1 VAVLSANR
9 KRPALRSGAVVVYS
23 GSEVIAGGLVGLLPR
38 AWRDQVA
45 TVTDLGELDRAL
57 ALPRTDAIIDGDA
70 AGAGDAVR
78 MTRARGGT
86 AILVLSSRSAHPPEV
101 LDEADAVVHR
111 DEAEPLTL
119 RVALAAGKVGM
130 RLLPRSWPT
139 SGATGADAQPVLL
152 ETPRQVLALLAAG
165 MRDAEIARELNLS
178 ESAVRK
184 LVQRTVRSVGART
197 RCQAVA
203 IAARIGGL
211 SDDGDRGEPL
221 ADRALERVHSQSL
234 PAEPQ
239 IRSPSARA

>member
-1 VAVLSANR
+1 MVVTAGNR

-23 GSEVIAGGLVGLLPR
+23 GSELIADGLVGLLPR

-45 TVTDLGELDRAL
+45 TVADLGELERAIGL
-57 ALPRTDAIIDGDA
+57 RRTDAIIDGDA
-70 AGAGDAVR
+70 ARAGDAVR
-78 MTRARGGT
+78 MTRARGGN
-86 AILVLSSRSAHPPEV
+86 AILVLSSRSVHPPEV

-130 RLLPRSWPT
+130 RLLPRSSPT
-139 SGATGADAQPVLL
+139 AAVTGAAAQPVLL
-152 ETPRQVLALLAAG
+152 DTSRQVLGLLAAG

-203 IAARIGGL
+203 IAARNGGL
-211 SDDGDRGEPL
+211 SDDGDRGESS
-221 ADRALERVHSQSL
+221 AD
-234 PAEPQ
+234 
-239 IRSPSARA
+239 